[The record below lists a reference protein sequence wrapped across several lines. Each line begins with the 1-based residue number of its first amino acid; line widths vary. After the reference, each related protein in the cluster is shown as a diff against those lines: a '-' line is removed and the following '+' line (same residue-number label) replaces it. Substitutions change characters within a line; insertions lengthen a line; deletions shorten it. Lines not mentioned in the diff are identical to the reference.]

1 MDKNK
6 INEAAAVSGEKDTK
20 RAQKG
25 SDKENKAYYK
35 DVKEKMDDYGKE
47 ISADAD
53 DAIETPKV
61 NYNAEKEKD
70 YHDEMEIR
78 NGQEMIQYD
87 REPNEKFKDRAIKAI
102 EGDSTMGNKT
112 YTGKENGNTEPVWG
126 ASDSEFGKKL
136 TKTINKSAKKRD
148 DATPTLN
155 QFGDDIEV
163 AQGASKAHTRKVA
176 TEGMKRITF
185 KKSFNGVQ
193 NALNLIPESFKVE
206 AKKFEL
212 TDGNEKYLVEW
223 KDGRPF
229 VLEASDKNML
239 SESFNKIKHLMGY
252 KSEDTIG
259 TPDAE
264 SRVSENKRLF
274 ENAMGVGFGSQGNGF
289 SKNPKNPL
297 SGKSH
302 NELKAMGTPEA
313 KAEIERR
320 SSDPREGAIKEDFEE
335 NEDNDGHCGHINCGN
350 ECKEL

>member
-1 MDKNK
+1 MDKNTIK
-6 INEAAAVSGEKDTK
+6 RELTKVITEAEAVSGEKDTK
-20 RAQKG
+20 RAQNG
-25 SDKENKAYYK
+25 SEKENKAYYK
-35 DVKEKMDDYGKE
+35 DVEKKMDDYGKE
-47 ISADAD
+47 LSTEGD

-61 NYNAEKEKD
+61 NYNAKKEKD

-78 NGQEMIQYD
+78 NGQEMLKYD
-87 REPNEKFKDRAIKAI
+87 REPNKKFKDRAIKAI

-136 TKTINKSAKKRD
+136 TKTINKAAKKRN

-163 AQGASKAHTRKVA
+163 AQGKSKGANKKVA
-176 TEGMKRITF
+176 VEGLKRITF
-185 KKSFNGVQ
+185 KKKFDGVS
-193 NALNLIPESFKVE
+193 NALRLIPEAFKVE

-259 TPDAE
+259 TPDAN
-264 SRVSENKRLF
+264 SRVSENKRIM
-274 ENAMGVGFGSQGNGF
+274 ENAIGVGFGTQGNGF
-289 SKNPKNPL
+289 TSEGDLMEDENDSDEYVDPIQNA
-297 SGKSH
+297 H
-302 NELKAMGTPEA
+302 NEYEKEKMEKKYNSDAWVKAQQDS
-313 KAEIERR
+313 K
-320 SSDPREGAIKEDFEE
+320 
-335 NEDNDGHCGHINCGN
+335 
-350 ECKEL
+350 